1 MGSGQWVDDVH
12 GLLPTAYY
20 PLPTAHH
27 LSLNSPLAQFDKAGT
42 GTSFLGVQ
50 RE

>member
-1 MGSGQWVDDVH
+1 VGSGQWVDDVH
-12 GLLPTAYY
+12 GL
-20 PLPTAHH
+20 LPTAHH